1 MAESKSDSTRGRED
15 SKQFGCP
22 ESFIEKTRIQ
32 SAALIIM
39 KPKKRISKT
48 ESIKQILVLLRKGY
62 ATEVILEEISS
73 NWVLP
78 ETTFYN
84 HFKEA
89 KAMYQ
94 SELQRQQKA
103 IEEVREQ
110 EVKKVAQ
117 KGLKSKLE
125 RDLELQSDIEYY
137 QDVLSGKIKTT
148 FILGQKVSATESLPI
163 QIVLLIQKT
172 INDLRIELSKRLG
185 EYATT
190 QVELTNK
197 NFIPDE
203 VVITIIDGKR
213 VN

>member
-1 MAESKSDSTRGRED
+1 MT
-15 SKQFGCP
+15 Q
-22 ESFIEKTRIQ
+22 
-32 SAALIIM
+32 
-39 KPKKRISKT
+39 KKRISKT
-48 ESIKQILVLLRKGY
+48 ESVKQILKLLREGY
-62 ATEVILEEISS
+62 ATEEILEEISS
-73 NWVLP
+73 NWELP

-89 KAMYQ
+89 KVTYQ
-94 SELQRQQKA
+94 SELQKQQKE
-103 IEEVREQ
+103 IERVRLAEA
-110 EVKKVAQ
+110 KKVAE
-117 KGLKSKLE
+117 KGLKSKFE
-125 RDLELQSDIEYY
+125 RDLELQNDIEYY

-213 VN
+213 VD

>member
-1 MAESKSDSTRGRED
+1 MRSSFQTREGVRYH
-15 SKQFGCP
+15 P
-22 ESFIEKTRIQ
+22 
-32 SAALIIM
+32 AALIIM

-48 ESIKQILVLLRKGY
+48 ESVKQILQLLREGY
-62 ATEVILEEISS
+62 ATLDILGVMSS
-73 NWVLP
+73 KWELP

-84 HFKEA
+84 HLKEA
-89 KAMYQ
+89 KETYQ
-94 SELQRQQKA
+94 KELLSQQKA

-117 KGLKSKLE
+117 KGLKSKFE
-125 RDLELQSDIEYY
+125 RDLELQNDIEYY

-190 QVELTNK
+190 QVELSNK

-213 VN
+213 VD

>member
-1 MAESKSDSTRGRED
+1 
-15 SKQFGCP
+15 
-22 ESFIEKTRIQ
+22 
-32 SAALIIM
+32 M
-39 KPKKRISKT
+39 KEKKRISKN
-48 ESIKQILVLLRKGY
+48 ESIKQILNLLRKGY
-62 ATEVILEEISS
+62 ATEEILEEISS

-89 KAMYQ
+89 KKTYNN
-94 SELQRQQKA
+94 ELQEQKKELEA
-103 IEEVREQ
+103 IRLT
-110 EVKKVAQ
+110 EVKKAVQ
-117 KGLKSKLE
+117 KGLKSKFE
-125 RDLELQSDIEYY
+125 RDLELQNDIEYY

-190 QVELTNK
+190 QVELTNR

-213 VN
+213 VD

>member
-1 MAESKSDSTRGRED
+1 MRSAFQPRE
-15 SKQFGCP
+15 GVRYHP
-22 ESFIEKTRIQ
+22 
-32 SAALIIM
+32 AALIIM

-48 ESIKQILVLLRKGY
+48 ESIKQILQLLREGY
-62 ATEVILEEISS
+62 ATLDILGVMSS
-73 NWVLP
+73 KWELP

-84 HFKEA
+84 HLKEA
-89 KAMYQ
+89 KETYQ
-94 SELQRQQKA
+94 KELLSQQKA

-117 KGLKSKLE
+117 KGLKSKFE
-125 RDLELQSDIEYY
+125 RDLELQNDIEYY

-213 VN
+213 VD

>member
-1 MAESKSDSTRGRED
+1 MRSSFQTREGVRYH
-15 SKQFGCP
+15 P
-22 ESFIEKTRIQ
+22 
-32 SAALIIM
+32 AALIIM

-48 ESIKQILVLLRKGY
+48 ESVKQILVLLREGY
-62 ATEVILEEISS
+62 ATLDILGVMSS
-73 NWVLP
+73 KWELP

-84 HFKEA
+84 HLKEA
-89 KAMYQ
+89 KETYQ
-94 SELQRQQKA
+94 KELLSQQKA

-117 KGLKSKLE
+117 KGLKSKFE
-125 RDLELQSDIEYY
+125 RDLELQNDIEYY

-213 VN
+213 VD

>member
-1 MAESKSDSTRGRED
+1 MHSAFQPRE
-15 SKQFGCP
+15 GVRYHP
-22 ESFIEKTRIQ
+22 
-32 SAALIIM
+32 AALIIM

-48 ESIKQILVLLRKGY
+48 ESIKQILVLLREGY
-62 ATEVILEEISS
+62 ATLDILGVMSS
-73 NWVLP
+73 KWELP

-84 HFKEA
+84 HLKEA
-89 KAMYQ
+89 KETYQ
-94 SELQRQQKA
+94 KELLSQQKA

-117 KGLKSKLE
+117 KGLKSKFE
-125 RDLELQSDIEYY
+125 RDLELQNDIEYY

-213 VN
+213 VD

>member
-1 MAESKSDSTRGRED
+1 MRSSFQTREGVRYH
-15 SKQFGCP
+15 P
-22 ESFIEKTRIQ
+22 
-32 SAALIIM
+32 AALIIM

-48 ESIKQILVLLRKGY
+48 ESIKQILQLLREGY
-62 ATEVILEEISS
+62 ATLDILGVMSS
-73 NWVLP
+73 KWELP

-84 HFKEA
+84 HLKEA
-89 KAMYQ
+89 KETYQ
-94 SELQRQQKA
+94 KELLSQQKA

-117 KGLKSKLE
+117 KGLKSKFE
-125 RDLELQSDIEYY
+125 RDLELQNDIEYY

-213 VN
+213 VD

>member
-1 MAESKSDSTRGRED
+1 MT
-15 SKQFGCP
+15 
-22 ESFIEKTRIQ
+22 T
-32 SAALIIM
+32 
-39 KPKKRISKT
+39 KKRISKT

-62 ATEVILEEISS
+62 ATTEITREITSKYK
-73 NWVLP
+73 LHEATAYAHLKIAK
-78 ETTFYN
+78 ETYQ
-84 HFKEA
+84 KELL
-89 KAMYQ
+89 
-94 SELQRQQKA
+94 SQQKA

-117 KGLKSKLE
+117 KGLKSKFE

-213 VN
+213 VD

>member
-1 MAESKSDSTRGRED
+1 MRSSFQTREGVRYH
-15 SKQFGCP
+15 P
-22 ESFIEKTRIQ
+22 
-32 SAALIIM
+32 AALIIM

-62 ATEVILEEISS
+62 ATLDILGVMSS
-73 NWVLP
+73 KWELP

-84 HFKEA
+84 HLKEA
-89 KAMYQ
+89 KETYQ
-94 SELQRQQKA
+94 KELLSQQKA

-125 RDLELQSDIEYY
+125 RDLELQNDIEYY

-213 VN
+213 VD

>member
-1 MAESKSDSTRGRED
+1 MRSSFQTREGVRYH
-15 SKQFGCP
+15 P
-22 ESFIEKTRIQ
+22 
-32 SAALIIM
+32 AALIIM
-39 KPKKRISKT
+39 KQKKRISKT
-48 ESIKQILVLLRKGY
+48 ESIKQILNLLRKGY

-84 HFKEA
+84 HLKEA